1 MTESNETYSV
11 NHVHILIICI
21 HNCIGKLQSLAWK
34 GLLYLF
40 ENNNLL
46 NPGDY
51 LVDEIIERGTSL
63 ICKPNTRNSSK
74 NLDECKELSI
84 RVKTFACMIRND
96 ILQSEAWE
104 RLKSSKEERLRLSQV
119 KEKGSHVL

>member
-1 MTESNETYSV
+1 M
-11 NHVHILIICI
+11 
-21 HNCIGKLQSLAWK
+21 
-34 GLLYLF
+34 YLF
-40 ENNNLL
+40 ESNNLL

-51 LVDEIIERGTSL
+51 PIEEIIERGASLMYKTITKNTSE
-63 ICKPNTRNSSK
+63 

-84 RVKTFACMIRND
+84 CVKAFAYMIRND
-96 ILQSEAWE
+96 VLQSEAWE

>member
-1 MTESNETYSV
+1 MSV
-11 NHVHILIICI
+11 TRVHIMIICI
-21 HNCIGKLQSLAWK
+21 YNCLGKLQSLAWK

-40 ENNNLL
+40 ESNNLL

-51 LVDEIIERGTSL
+51 PVDKIIELGASL
-63 ICKPNTRNSSK
+63 IYKINTRNTSE

-84 RVKTFACMIRND
+84 CVKAFAYMVRND

>member
-1 MTESNETYSV
+1 MNYFLDHKWFED
-11 NHVHILIICI
+11 IL
-21 HNCIGKLQSLAWK
+21 K
-34 GLLYLF
+34 
-40 ENNNLL
+40 NNNLL

-51 LVDEIIERGTSL
+51 PVDEIIERGASIIWKT
-63 ICKPNTRNSSK
+63 NTRNTCE

-84 RVKTFACMIRND
+84 CVKAFACMIRND
-96 ILQSEAWE
+96 VLQSEAWE